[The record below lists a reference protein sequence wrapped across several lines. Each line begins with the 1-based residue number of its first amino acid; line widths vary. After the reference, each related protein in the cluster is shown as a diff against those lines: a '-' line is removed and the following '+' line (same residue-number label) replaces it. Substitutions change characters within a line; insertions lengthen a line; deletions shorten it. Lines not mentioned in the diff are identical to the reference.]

1 MQVILIRCKVTN
13 SKEEEILDVPDLS
26 TVETVVHIANIT
38 PKQVIMI
45 NGRHAKRD
53 FILREGDR
61 IVVLPSIMG
70 G

>member
-1 MQVILIRCKVTN
+1 MQVLLIRYNVTN
-13 SKEEEILDVPDLS
+13 SKEEEILDIPDRS

-38 PKQVIMI
+38 PKQVILI

-53 FILREGDR
+53 FVLRDGDS
-61 IVVLPSIMG
+61 IVVLPSILG